1 MLGLYVN
8 QKALVDIIKKDVQ
21 RAIDLRK
28 DKVQM
33 KLIDNFRGSIRE
45 IKYIEE
51 MFHVKQIEAE
61 LQEYFIRYI
70 IKAGVIL
77 KVAGGIGTV
86 YLQVDIKRK

>member
-33 KLIDNFRGSIRE
+33 KLTENFRGSIHE

-61 LQEYFIRYI
+61 LQEHFIRYI
-70 IKAGVIL
+70 IKAS
-77 KVAGGIGTV
+77 TV
-86 YLQVDIKRK
+86 LQVENGTSIIFLEIKFKRK